1 MTTAKSPSNQ
11 TAEELGFAS
20 EQERDAHIQRCFV
33 ATPEQIVI
41 YQRWQF
47 YDGTKE
53 GLLKMSIYHPR

>member
-1 MTTAKSPSNQ
+1 MTTVKSPSNQ
-11 TAEELGFAS
+11 TAEE
-20 EQERDAHIQRCFV
+20 IQRCFV

-53 GLLKMSIYHPR
+53 GLLKLSIYHPR